1 MGESESHLSPIDE
14 IQPHFLSARDEM
26 GPGKILRFG
35 RGGGGG
41 VEESGTAS
49 AGDGVSEMKCR
60 PTRGGRHGYGE
71 KHSSGNHQGTCHKHL
86 TLLTTI

>member
-1 MGESESHLSPIDE
+1 MGESESHLSPINE

-35 RGGGGG
+35 RRS
-41 VEESGTAS
+41 VVAAESGTAS